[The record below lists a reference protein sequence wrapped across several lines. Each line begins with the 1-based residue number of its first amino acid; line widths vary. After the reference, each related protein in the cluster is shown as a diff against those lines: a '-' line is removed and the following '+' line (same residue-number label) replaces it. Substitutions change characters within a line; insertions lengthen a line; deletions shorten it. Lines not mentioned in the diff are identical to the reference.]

1 MAGIAAMSPNKA
13 LTAASSKPWALA
25 KAVKLLGSGVALL
38 VVMTLS
44 CAPRSS
50 VFKSPGSVVLVVGS
64 VAAATSCRSC
74 VGNKPR
80 IRPEKIRP
88 LGVL

>member
-1 MAGIAAMSPNKA
+1 MSPNKA

-25 KAVKLLGSGVALL
+25 KAVKLLGSGMALL
-38 VVMTLS
+38 LVMTLS
-44 CAPRSS
+44 CAPKSS
-50 VFKSPGSVVLVVGS
+50 VFKSPGSVAVVDGS
-64 VAAATSCRSC
+64 AAAATSCRSC

-88 LGVL
+88 FEVLGVF